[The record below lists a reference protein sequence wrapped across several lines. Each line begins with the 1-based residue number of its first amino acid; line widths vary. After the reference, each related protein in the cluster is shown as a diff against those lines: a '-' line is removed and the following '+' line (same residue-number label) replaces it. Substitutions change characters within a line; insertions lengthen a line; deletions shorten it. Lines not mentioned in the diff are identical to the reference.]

1 MGHIPLVKNNST
13 SVQVRSPLSN
23 IINMEGGSG
32 DNAEDDKD
40 DKEASDP
47 QPKRMVDFEQKN
59 LERLEALKA

>member
-40 DKEASDP
+40 EKEASDP
-47 QPKRMVDFEQKN
+47 QPKRMVDFE
-59 LERLEALKA
+59 